1 MSSVLNRKKKKM
13 QPLGYTKQE
22 LRWNMHKDYKLRRAA
37 IVDMQM
43 REMRQEKQVNT
54 KALEKFREKPFQ
66 QKYAEML
73 RNGGKADD
81 D

>member
-1 MSSVLNRKKKKM
+1 
-13 QPLGYTKQE
+13 
-22 LRWNMHKDYKLRRAA
+22 MHKDYKLRRAA

-43 REMRQEKQVNT
+43 REMRQEKQVNM
-54 KALEKFREKPFQ
+54 KAFEKFREKPFQ